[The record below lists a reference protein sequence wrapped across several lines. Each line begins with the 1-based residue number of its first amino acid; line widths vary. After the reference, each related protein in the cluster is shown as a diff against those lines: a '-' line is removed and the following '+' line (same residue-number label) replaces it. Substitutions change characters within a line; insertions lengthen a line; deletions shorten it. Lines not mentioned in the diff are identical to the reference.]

1 MSFASIRQCV
11 HLAFGPKVL
20 TELGESKRKIRD
32 MAGSRVSALLLAT
45 TTVVSLGVASYMSV
59 RAQQPARTEIAAG
72 SLNALDHVEI
82 RNLVAKYARTID
94 TCSNNGY
101 DYADLYTTDGSFNS
115 SRDGKLGTAFEGRE
129 RLAEAAG
136 GGVRGCKKLQRAG
149 GLWIH
154 AIVNLVIEASPDGA
168 VGTSD
173 LVYPSLRGVDFD
185 ADHSG
190 HV

>member
-1 MSFASIRQCV
+1 
-11 HLAFGPKVL
+11 
-20 TELGESKRKIRD
+20 

-45 TTVVSLGVASYMSV
+45 TVVSLSVAAYMSV
-59 RAQQPARTEIAAG
+59 RAQQPPRTEIVAG
-72 SLNALDHVEI
+72 SLSALDHVEI

-101 DYADLYTTDGSFNS
+101 DYADLYTTDGAFNS
-115 SRDGKLGTAFEGRE
+115 SRDGKPGTAFEGRE

-154 AIVNLVIEASPDGA
+154 AIVNLVIEATPDGA

-190 HV
+190 HVGGYEYAFARTPQGWRFKSVVHVF

>member
-1 MSFASIRQCV
+1 
-11 HLAFGPKVL
+11 
-20 TELGESKRKIRD
+20 
-32 MAGSRVSALLLAT
+32 MAGSRASTLLMGT
-45 TTVVSLGVASYMSV
+45 ITVVSLTSAAYMGV
-59 RAQQPARTEIAAG
+59 RAQQPSPSQVVGAAG
-72 SLNALDHVEI
+72 TLSALDHAEI

-101 DYADLYTTDGSFNS
+101 DYADLYTADGWFNS
-115 SRDGKLGTAFEGRE
+115 SRDGKLGTAFQGRE

-136 GGVRGCKKLQRAG
+136 GGVRECQKLQRPG

-154 AIVNLVIEASPDGA
+154 AIVNLVIEPSPDGA

-190 HV
+190 HVGGYEYVFARSSEGWRFKSVVHVF

>member
-1 MSFASIRQCV
+1 
-11 HLAFGPKVL
+11 
-20 TELGESKRKIRD
+20 

-45 TTVVSLGVASYMSV
+45 TVVTASVASYLSV
-59 RAQQPARTEIAAG
+59 RAQQPSGTEIAAG
-72 SLNALDHVEI
+72 SLSALDHVEI

-115 SRDGKLGTAFEGRE
+115 SRDGKLGTPFQGRD

-173 LVYPSLRGVDFD
+173 LVYPSRRGVDFD

-190 HV
+190 HVGGYEYVFARTPRGWRFKSVVHVF